1 MSHTGD
7 KVAEFLRNAA
17 TKIEELQ
24 VQASLGK
31 AELSDNWEDV
41 KTAARKEY
49 NKAKAEINSAY
60 EANKDKLD
68 TVKSKLEHL
77 EVQLALGK
85 AETKEL
91 LEEQRKNIKA
101 AIHDLKQW
109 IDKTI
114 D

>member
-31 AELSDNWEDV
+31 AEFSDNWENI
-41 KTAARKEY
+41 KTEARKEY
-49 NKAKAEINSAY
+49 NKAKAEINSVY
-60 EANKDKLD
+60 EANKDKIDVL
-68 TVKSKLEHL
+68 KSKLEHL
-77 EVQLALGK
+77 EVQFALGK

-91 LEEQRKNIKA
+91 LEEQRRKIRD

-109 IDKTI
+109 IDKA
-114 D
+114 